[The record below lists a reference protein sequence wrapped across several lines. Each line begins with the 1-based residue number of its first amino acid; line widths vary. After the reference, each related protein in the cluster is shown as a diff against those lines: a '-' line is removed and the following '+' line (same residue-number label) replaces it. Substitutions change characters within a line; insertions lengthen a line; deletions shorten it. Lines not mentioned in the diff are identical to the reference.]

1 MPLTKWQKL
10 SIKIQIRYRIRRQ
23 YFTLGIPVAVAFIFA
38 FYAFYTGYAS
48 IAPPAS
54 SSSAS
59 SAAALK
65 QAEYE
70 AIIANQTGS
79 TGSNSSSKNSTSSL
93 AAATPPSVAPEKQ
106 NLYLVVVA
114 TPIIALTPFSIDTF
128 RQERRKQLYE
138 QDFADFLFELSELV
152 RGGIDP
158 AKAFL
163 TLAQGEVGSI
173 TRFVKIASRQM
184 SIGFTFEQA
193 LHNLGDSLESDL
205 AKRYIDLVIQASYS
219 GGSVSNLIQQA
230 AIDMGNF
237 LTIDKE
243 KRSGLAQYTI
253 VLYTG
258 QVILIVLAAIMVV
271 QFIPQLTEITQI
283 GSAGLSGF
291 LGQADIGNVPI
302 ERDLFFLVTINGL
315 FGGLI
320 IGKISEGKIKHGLKH
335 SLILMLIA
343 LIAWDVYVL
352 PASSAPTQHV
362 TVQVVSY
369 DKTGLAGFPTK
380 DPLVVNVTNAQ
391 GQPVNNALVSFSIA
405 NGGTI
410 SPTTVNTDEAGEAS
424 VKVTL
429 GSNPGPY
436 AIVITCGSSQVT
448 IAITAAGGTG

>member
-1 MPLTKWQKL
+1 MPLTRWQKL
-10 SIKIQIRYRIRRQ
+10 SIKLKIRYKIRREI
-23 YFTLGIPVAVAFIFA
+23 FTLGIPVAIACIFA
-38 FYAFYTGYAS
+38 FYAFYSGFAS
-48 IAPPAS
+48 PAAPTSLS
-54 SSSAS
+54 SSQQSQ
-59 SAAALK
+59 AALRE
-65 QAEYE
+65 AEYE
-70 AIIANQTGS
+70 AIVANQSGTLGNTTS
-79 TGSNSSSKNSTSSL
+79 LGKAAGPVSS
-93 AAATPPSVAPEKQ
+93 APEKQ
-106 NLYLVVVA
+106 NLYLVIVA
-114 TPIIALTPFSIDTF
+114 TPIIALSPYVIDTF
-128 RQERRKQLYE
+128 REDRRKRQYE

-205 AKRYIDLVIQASYS
+205 SKRYIDLVIQASYS

-258 QVILIVLAAIMVV
+258 QVVLIVLAAIMVV

-283 GSAGLSGF
+283 GNAGLSGF

-320 IGKISEGKIKHGLKH
+320 IGKISEGKVKHGLKH

-352 PASSAPTQHV
+352 PASSGPTQNV
-362 TVQVVSY
+362 TVQVESY
-369 DKTGLAGFPTK
+369 DKTGIAGFPTV
-380 DPLVVNVTNAQ
+380 DPLVVNVTNSQ
-391 GQPVNNALVSFSIA
+391 GQPVDNALVSFAIA
-405 NGGTI
+405 NGGSI
-410 SPTTVNTDEAGEAS
+410 SPSTANTDTSGEAS

-429 GSNPGPY
+429 GPTAGPY
-436 AIVITCGSSQVT
+436 AIVITSGNSQITVT
-448 IAITAAGGTG
+448 ITAFAGTG

>member
-1 MPLTKWQKL
+1 LPLTGWQKL
-10 SIKIQIRYRIRRQ
+10 QIKLKIRYNIPREI
-23 YFTLGIPVAVAFIFA
+23 FTIGIPVTIAAIIT
-38 FYAFYTGYAS
+38 FYAFYSGFAS
-48 IAPPAS
+48 IAAPTTVS
-54 SSSAS
+54 SSQAS
-59 SAAALK
+59 QAALK
-65 QAEYE
+65 EAEYQ
-70 AIIANQTGS
+70 AIVANQSGVASANATAAKLS
-79 TGSNSSSKNSTSSL
+79 TPTLVSS
-93 AAATPPSVAPEKQ
+93 APEKG
-106 NLYLVVVA
+106 NLYLIIVA
-114 TPIIALTPFSIDTF
+114 TPIIALTPFTVDTF
-128 RQERRKQLYE
+128 REDRRKRQYE

-173 TRFVKIASRQM
+173 TKFVKIAARQM
-184 SIGFTFEQA
+184 NIGFTFEQA

-243 KRSGLAQYTI
+243 KRSGLAQYTV

-258 QVILIVLAAIMVV
+258 QVVLIVLAAIMVV

-283 GSAGLSGF
+283 GNAGLSGF

-343 LIAWDVYVL
+343 LIAWDAYVL
-352 PASSAPTQHV
+352 PASNGPTQTVVLHV
-362 TVQVVSY
+362 ESY
-369 DKTGLAGFPTK
+369 DQTGLAGFPTV
-380 DPLVVNVTNAQ
+380 DPLVVNVTNTQ
-391 GQPVNNALVSFSIA
+391 GQPVNNALVSFAIG
-405 NGGTI
+405 NGGSVSPPTI
-410 SPTTVNTDEAGEAS
+410 NTDIDGEAS

-429 GSNPGPY
+429 GPTAGPY
-436 AIVITCGSSQVT
+436 AIVITSGNSQITVT
-448 IAITAAGGTG
+448 ITALSGS

>member
-1 MPLTKWQKL
+1 LPLTGWQKF
-10 SIKIQIRYRIRRQ
+10 SIKLRLRYSVKRQ
-23 YFTLGIPVAVAFIFA
+23 YFTLGIPILIAILVVVLAFHSGF
-38 FYAFYTGYAS
+38 AS
-48 IAPPAS
+48 IAPVSTLS
-54 SSSAS
+54 SSQS
-59 SAAALK
+59 SQAALRA
-65 QAEYE
+65 AEYE
-70 AIIANQTGS
+70 AIVQNQSGAAS
-79 TGSNSSSKNSTSSL
+79 GNTSAL
-93 AAATPPSVAPEKQ
+93 AQITVPPPSSTAPEKQ
-106 NLYLVVVA
+106 NLYLVIVV
-114 TPIIALTPFSIDTF
+114 TPIIALTPYTVDTF
-128 RQERRKQLYE
+128 REERRKRQYE

-173 TRFVKIASRQM
+173 TKFVKIASRQM

-258 QVILIVLAAIMVV
+258 QVVLIVLAAIMVV
-271 QFIPQLTEITQI
+271 QFIPQLTQITNI

-291 LGQADIGNVPI
+291 LGQSDIGSVPI

-320 IGKISEGKIKHGLKH
+320 IGKISEGKVKHGIKH

-343 LIAWDVYVL
+343 LIAWNVYVL
-352 PASSAPTQHV
+352 PVSTGPSQNV
-362 TVQVVSY
+362 TLHVVSY
-369 DKTGLAGFPTK
+369 DQTGLAGFPTQ
-380 DPLVVNVTNAQ
+380 DPLVVNVTNSQ
-391 GQPVNNALVSFSIA
+391 GQPVQGALVSFAI
-405 NGGTI
+405 GGGGSI
-410 SPTTVNTDEAGEAS
+410 SPATANSDIDGEVSVQVTMGPTAGPE
-424 VKVTL
+424 
-429 GSNPGPY
+429 
-436 AIVITCGSSQVT
+436 AIVITSGNAQISIT
-448 IAITAAGGTG
+448 ITAFTGNS